1 METLNLPGE
10 TTEEDIL
17 YWISK
22 GQAYQICEVK
32 IKKVIGYEAEETRAR
47 LNAVP
52 ELLEMLHKAIK
63 VLERVGNDTLDGR
76 NTVQDARNL
85 MNKIEETK

>member
-1 METLNLPGE
+1 ME

-22 GQAYQICEVK
+22 GRTYQICEIE
-32 IKKVIGYEAEETRAR
+32 IKNVIGYEAEETRANAR
-47 LNAVP
+47 LIAAAP
-52 ELLEMLHKAIK
+52 ELLEMLYKTIK

-85 MNKIEETK
+85 INKIEGFKNE